1 VPPSWTCF
9 RCSTANPVS
18 ARQCLSCGAQRPSVL
33 DPAAVLDESFAEGL
47 VGVLGSSAGRP
58 HSETLAGLERLVE
71 QALSGTLP
79 AKEFARRMRQASR
92 GLEKVF
98 AALAAELGR
107 VPEATPAYTREVGNA
122 LKVARGLFRA
132 ALSELEAFGE
142 RADRTRLQ
150 VGMLVAQRAEEH
162 YQSLLEGLQ
171 EDAAGHPF
179 EGESDLLRRL
189 AGAVM
194 EGEIPLEA
202 YRARVE
208 QLQQAVRAWLTR
220 AASSLETAF
229 VASLA
234 FDGARP
240 ETMVQAGRDLEAAT
254 RDLGRVILALHDPE
268 STRAAA
274 QQILRDQAQS

>member
-1 VPPSWTCF
+1 MPPTWICF
-9 RCSTANPVS
+9 QCSTANPVS
-18 ARQCLSCGAQRPSVL
+18 ARQCLACGAQRPSVL

-47 VGVLGSSAGRP
+47 VGVLGASESRP

-71 QALSGTLP
+71 QALAGTLP

-92 GLEKVF
+92 GLEQVF
-98 AALAAELGR
+98 ATLAAELSR
-107 VPEATPAYTREVGNA
+107 VPEATPAYTREVENA
-122 LKVARGLFRA
+122 LKVARGLFRT
-132 ALSELEAFGE
+132 ALSELESFGD
-142 RADRTRLQ
+142 RADRIRMQ
-150 VGMLVAQRAEEH
+150 VGMLVAQRAEEY
-162 YQSLLEGLQ
+162 YQGLLEGLQ
-171 EDAAGHPF
+171 ADAAGHPF

-189 AGAVM
+189 AGAVI
-194 EGEIPLEA
+194 EGELSLED

-208 QLQQAVRAWLTR
+208 QLQQAVRGWLTSAER
-220 AASSLETAF
+220 NLETAF

-254 RDLGRVILALHDPE
+254 QDLGRVILALHDPE

-274 QQILRDQAQS
+274 RQILRDQAQN